1 MKEQPITN
9 NFQFSSPCDPPLLHP
24 SCSDPGPLEEDHHN
38 HRAGLRVVSVS
49 RTGHVETKSM
59 GTEGIQ
65 GGPVTRRRSCV
76 VWERPP
82 KTVLV
87 VRSRGSRQA
96 EAVLRQVVWWLA
108 KEKHLQVI
116 VENEVANHSP
126 DLPAIPVGED
136 VSRLERQVDFVICL
150 GGDGLILHVC
160 SALFPRAVPPV
171 MSFNLGSLGFLTP
184 FDVERY
190 KQEVN
195 NILEGERNQVT
206 LRMRLQC
213 TVHRVASHHQPTLLF
228 SEESSQESD
237 HFAVSSSDDEV
248 HDNSSSQPHGCGM
261 CHENANASKVVEIH
275 VLNDVVIDR
284 GPAPFLSNLL
294 CYCDEHPV
302 TRIQA
307 DGIIIATPTGST
319 AYSLSSGGS
328 MVHPAV
334 PGILFTP
341 ICPHSLS
348 FRPVIF
354 PDYVTLRIKVP
365 YGARGDAWISFDGRK
380 RMELFKGDSVCVKVS
395 KWPVTTFCRVD
406 QTRDWFSAVTRCLH
420 WNDRQEQRPF
430 DCRLDRKASPRRR
443 GLSGNKKTTT
453 TRQMTSTTENHLGAD
468 EDNPPPLSLIASP
481 TVKPAQE
488 CDETECKNAFRTP
501 TPTMTTTTTT
511 NLDEAHY

>member
-1 MKEQPITN
+1 MATQPN
-9 NFQFSSPCDPPLLHP
+9 LERQSRSREPLRDGALKSLHP
-24 SCSDPGPLEEDHHN
+24 SVSDPGPLETSG
-38 HRAGLRVVSVS
+38 RSGLRVISVS
-49 RTGHVETKSM
+49 RAGEVETETV
-59 GTEGIQ
+59 GTEGIK
-65 GGPVTRRRSCV
+65 GGPITRRYTSV
-76 VWERPP
+76 MWERPP

-87 VRSRGSRQA
+87 VCTRGSKLA
-96 EAVLRQVVWWLA
+96 EDALEQLVSWLVKVEGLA
-108 KEKHLQVI
+108 VI
-116 VENEVANHSP
+116 VENHVAARCP
-126 DLPAIPVGED
+126 KIAAKPVGKD
-136 VSRLERQVDFVICL
+136 LSFLEREVDFIICL

-160 SALFPRAVPPV
+160 SSLFPRAVPPV

-184 FDVERY
+184 FDFEDFKR
-190 KQEVN
+190 EVHHV
-195 NILEGERNQVT
+195 LRGERNQVT

-213 TVHRVASHHQPTLLF
+213 VVHRDNRNDKTIKQDTTENDVDTFEF
-228 SEESSQESD
+228 SQDDDSDKCPSDIEEGCRICESG
-237 HFAVSSSDDEV
+237 HLSDKKL
-248 HDNSSSQPHGCGM
+248 Q
-261 CHENANASKVVEIH
+261 KVTDVH

-365 YGARGDAWISFDGRK
+365 VQARGDAWISFDGRR
-380 RMELFKGDSVCVKVS
+380 RMELFKGDSVCVRVS

-420 WNDRQEQRPF
+420 WNDRQEQKPF
-430 DCRLDRKASPRRR
+430 DCSLDRKASPKRR
-443 GLSGNKKTTT
+443 GLREATGI
-453 TRQMTSTTENHLGAD
+453 ELGD
-468 EDNPPPLSLIASP
+468 FSLEHEKCEKHTVEEETWEDHH
-481 TVKPAQE
+481 
-488 CDETECKNAFRTP
+488 CKNAFHTP
-501 TPTMTTTTTT
+501 SFSPVNGTCFQ
-511 NLDEAHY
+511 HQ

>member
-1 MKEQPITN
+1 MKANPVHVP
-9 NFQFSSPCDPPLLHP
+9 SSAIETKSSNIHVSL
-24 SCSDPGPLEEDHHN
+24 SDPGPLEQESN
-38 HRAGLRVVSVS
+38 RAGLRVISVS
-49 RTGHVETKSM
+49 RTGKVETESV
-59 GTEGIQ
+59 GTEGIR
-65 GGPVTRRRSCV
+65 GGPITRRCTSV

-96 EAVLRQVVWWLA
+96 ELALQQLVWWLVKA
-108 KEKHLQVI
+108 EQLQVI
-116 VENEVANHSP
+116 VENEVAKKCP
-126 DLPAIPVGED
+126 QLPAKPVGED
-136 VSRLERQVDFVICL
+136 LSLLEKEVDFVICL

-184 FDVERY
+184 FDFELF
-190 KQEVN
+190 KQEVHH
-195 NILEGERNQVT
+195 ILRGDRNQVT

-213 TVHRVASHHQPTLLF
+213 AVHRVTPQSNH
-228 SEESSQESD
+228 SEETEDSQEY
-237 HFAVSSSDDEV
+237 FQSSDEEDVE
-248 HDNSSSQPHGCGM
+248 DGNIEEGCGI
-261 CHENANASKVVEIH
+261 CQANASSKYKKVAQLH

-365 YGARGDAWISFDGRK
+365 HRARGDAWISFDGRK
-380 RMELFKGDSVCVKVS
+380 RMELFKGDSVCVRVS
-395 KWPVTTFCRVD
+395 KWPVTTFCKVN

-420 WNDRQEQRPF
+420 WNDRQEQKPF
-430 DCRLDRKASPRRR
+430 DCSLDRKASPRRK
-443 GLSGNKKTTT
+443 GLTGNVPPI
-453 TRQMTSTTENHLGAD
+453 ENNWENIAQLSLNSEEEITKHVEDCD
-468 EDNPPPLSLIASP
+468 ED
-481 TVKPAQE
+481 Q
-488 CDETECKNAFRTP
+488 CKNAFRTP
-501 TPTMTTTTTT
+501 T
-511 NLDEAHY
+511 

>member
-1 MKEQPITN
+1 MKETPVHDASCETK
-9 NFQFSSPCDPPLLHP
+9 SSHIHVSL
-24 SCSDPGPLEEDHHN
+24 SDPGPLESN
-38 HRAGLRVVSVS
+38 RAGLRVISVS
-49 RTGHVETKSM
+49 RTGKVESESV
-59 GTEGIQ
+59 GLEGIK
-65 GGPVTRRRSCV
+65 GGPITRRCTSV

-96 EAVLRQVVWWLA
+96 EIALQQLVWWLVKA
-108 KEKHLQVI
+108 EELQVI
-116 VENEVANHSP
+116 VENEVAKKCP
-126 DLPAIPVGED
+126 QLPAKPVGED
-136 VSRLERQVDFVICL
+136 LTSLEREVDFVICL

-184 FDVERY
+184 FDFEIF
-190 KQEVN
+190 KQEVHH
-195 NILEGERNQVT
+195 ILRGERNQVT

-213 TVHRVASHHQPTLLF
+213 AVHRVTQFHAKET
-228 SEESSQESD
+228 EDSQEY
-237 HFAVSSSDDEV
+237 FQSSDEEDVQNGKVQEGCGICEAN
-248 HDNSSSQPHGCGM
+248 NSSD
-261 CHENANASKVVEIH
+261 SKYKKVAQLH

-380 RMELFKGDSVCVKVS
+380 RMELFKGDSVCVRVS
-395 KWPVTTFCRVD
+395 KWPVTTFCKVN

-430 DCRLDRKASPRRR
+430 DCSLDRKASPRRK
-443 GLSGNKKTTT
+443 GLSV
-453 TRQMTSTTENHLGAD
+453 TSTESLWGDITQ
-468 EDNPPPLSLIASP
+468 LSL
-481 TVKPAQE
+481 TNE
-488 CDETECKNAFRTP
+488 EETGKHIEDGDGDQCKNAFRTP
-501 TPTMTTTTTT
+501 T
-511 NLDEAHY
+511 

>member
-1 MKEQPITN
+1 MAPKKRNVVKMVCRKIGPIT
-9 NFQFSSPCDPPLLHP
+9 
-24 SCSDPGPLEEDHHN
+24 
-38 HRAGLRVVSVS
+38 
-49 RTGHVETKSM
+49 
-59 GTEGIQ
+59 
-65 GGPVTRRRSCV
+65 RRCTSV

-96 EAVLRQVVWWLA
+96 ETALEQLVWWLVKA
-108 KEKHLQVI
+108 ENLKVI
-116 VENEVANHSP
+116 VENEVAKKCPH
-126 DLPAIPVGED
+126 LPVKPVGD
-136 VSRLERQVDFVICL
+136 DLTNLEREVDFIICL

-160 SALFPRAVPPV
+160 SALFPKAVPPV

-184 FDVERY
+184 FDFDCFR
-190 KQEVN
+190 QEVHH
-195 NILEGERNQVT
+195 ILCGERNQVT

-213 TVHRVASHHQPTLLF
+213 TVHRVMHPNHSEQT
-228 SEESSQESD
+228 EESQEY
-237 HFAVSSSDDEV
+237 FQSSDEDDVQDGKIE
-248 HDNSSSQPHGCGM
+248 QGCGI
-261 CHENANASKVVEIH
+261 CQEVACSDAKYKKVAQLH

-365 YGARGDAWISFDGRK
+365 YRARGDAWISFDGRK
-380 RMELFKGDSVCVKVS
+380 RMELFKGDSVCVRVS
-395 KWPVTTFCRVD
+395 KWPVTTFCKVN

-420 WNDRQEQRPF
+420 WNDRQEQKPF
-430 DCRLDRKASPRRR
+430 DCSLDRKASPRRR
-443 GLSGNKKTTT
+443 GLSGNVPTIDNDWDISQRVTNTQDSVNKL
-453 TRQMTSTTENHLGAD
+453 NHDCD
-468 EDNPPPLSLIASP
+468 ED
-481 TVKPAQE
+481 Q
-488 CDETECKNAFRTP
+488 CKNAFRTP
-501 TPTMTTTTTT
+501 T
-511 NLDEAHY
+511 